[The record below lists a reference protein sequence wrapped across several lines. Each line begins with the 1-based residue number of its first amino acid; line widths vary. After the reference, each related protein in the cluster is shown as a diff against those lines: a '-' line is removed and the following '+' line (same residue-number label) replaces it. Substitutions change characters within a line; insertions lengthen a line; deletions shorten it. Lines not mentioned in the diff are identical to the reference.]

1 VNAIAANALR
11 GVSLLALLAPLSAM
25 AQTAPAAPAPAA
37 EETASSMTEIV
48 VTARRRDENI
58 QDVPI
63 SIAVLTPRALANANV
78 VNASDLALAT
88 PGLVSNERFGSDNA
102 SFAIRGFTQELRTT
116 PSVGVYFADVVAPRG
131 ATPVTSG
138 DGAGPGSFFDLQN
151 VQVLRGPQGTLFGRN
166 TTGGAVLLVPQRPTY
181 NLEGY
186 VEASIGNFDMKRLQG
201 VLNLPMGEKVRAR
214 FGVDHQSRQGYFN
227 NVSPVGPKKLSDVD
241 YTAARASFTI
251 DLPADIENYTV
262 LSYTDSK
269 NNGTASQLFACNPA
283 GGSLPSV
290 NKQLCAASLPTG
302 GKFYDVQ
309 NSIPNPQSAI
319 KQWQAINTTTWKA
332 TDNLTIKN
340 ILAFSNLKSTLVSP
354 IVGTDWDIAD
364 ITTTLFGSPWAA
376 GGSPGTSP
384 NRYIV
389 QMSGIV
395 PGIPTVA
402 QDSLIEELQ
411 FQGNAFDNRLI
422 FQGGAYY
429 EHSKPSETQGGQS
442 ISALLCDYSTLGAD
456 PTQFRCADTNYI
468 VARASGLP
476 QSTANLISRG
486 VVNRAIGSTEFENK
500 ALYAQGTFK
509 LIEKLSVTG
518 GIRYTWDE
526 STGVM
531 QSVNYFFNPTGASDG
546 IVTGGRNASTAND
559 LVAPTS
565 IACADTTLTYAGN
578 AANCVVNMHQKS
590 KAPTWLL
597 GVDYHPV
604 EDVLLYGK
612 YSRGYRQG
620 GVNIASVRGGYTY
633 EPEKVDTYEV
643 GAKTSFK
650 GRLPGTLNV
659 SAFYND
665 FRNQQIQQGLLPAGG
680 VGTTAIVN
688 VGASTIYGVEADA
701 NVQLFDGFT
710 LSASYTYLNSNFD
723 EVSDPITASDAGCG
737 GGPSFH
743 GVCILGGTT
752 AALKGFPTTFS
763 PEHQFAATATYRLP
777 APESMG
783 KVEVSATYSYS
794 SDYLALMPYNKDPSL
809 AGATFNPY
817 AKIPSFELVNLNLNW
832 TGIVG
837 SKVDG
842 ALFVTNLLREK
853 YYTYVAGQYSST
865 GFDYRSLGRPLTVG
879 ARLRY
884 SF

>member
-1 VNAIAANALR
+1 VNAIYAKALG
-11 GVSLLALLAPLSAM
+11 GVSLLALLAPMPAM
-25 AQTAPAAPAPAA
+25 AQTAPASND
-37 EETASSMTEIV
+37 TAVSSMTEIV
-48 VTARRRDENI
+48 VTARRRDESI

-63 SIAVLTPRALANANV
+63 SMTVLTPQTLANANV
-78 VNASDLALAT
+78 VNASDLALVT
-88 PGLVSNERFGSDNA
+88 PGLVSNERFGADNA
-102 SFAIRGFTQELRTT
+102 SFTIRGFTQELRTT

-138 DGAGPGSFFDLQN
+138 DGAGPGAFFDLQN

-181 NLEGY
+181 EQGGYIEGS
-186 VEASIGNFDMKRLQG
+186 VGNFAMRRVQG

-214 FGVDHQSRQGYFN
+214 FGVDHQKRDGYFN
-227 NVSPVGPKKLSDVD
+227 NVSGIGPKDFSDVG
-241 YTAARASFTI
+241 YTTARASI
-251 DLPADIENYTV
+251 VVDLPADIENYTV

-290 NKQLCAASLPTG
+290 TRQLCPASLSTN
-302 GKFYDVQ
+302 GKYYDVQ
-309 NSIPNPQSAI
+309 NSVPDTRSNI

-354 IVGTDWDIAD
+354 VVGTNWDIAN
-364 ITTTLFGSPWAA
+364 IKTPLQLSAAAPAPWAP
-376 GGSPGTSP
+376 GMGPGTSP
-384 NRYIV
+384 HRFIV
-389 QMSGIV
+389 QMSGVV

-402 QDSLIEELQ
+402 QDSFIEELQ

-422 FQGGAYY
+422 WQGGAYY
-429 EHSKPSETQGGQS
+429 EHSKPSETGGGQS
-442 ISALLCDYSTLGAD
+442 IGSLLCDYSTIGTD
-456 PTQFRCADTNYI
+456 PNQFRCADTNYI

-476 QSTANLISRG
+476 QRTAALISRG
-486 VVNRAIGSTEFENK
+486 VVNRAIGWTEFENK
-500 ALYAQGTFK
+500 ALYAQGTFSLVK
-509 LIEKLSVTG
+509 QLSVTG

-526 STGVM
+526 STGRM

-546 IVTGGRNASTAND
+546 IVFGNASTAND

-565 IACADTTLTYAGN
+565 VACADTTLTYGGDV
-578 AANCVVNMHQKS
+578 ANCVVNMRQKS
-590 KAPTWLL
+590 KAPTWLVGL
-597 GVDYHPV
+597 DYHATD
-604 EDVLLYGK
+604 DVLIYGK
-612 YSRGYRQG
+612 YTRGYRQG

-643 GAKTSFK
+643 GAKTSFE
-650 GRLPGTLNV
+650 GRVPGTFNI

-665 FRNQQIQQGLLPAGG
+665 FQNQQIQQGLLPAGG

-701 NVQLFDGFT
+701 NLRLFEGFT
-710 LSASYTYLNSNFD
+710 LNAAYTYLNTNFD
-723 EVSDPITASDAGCG
+723 EVSDPITASDPGCG

-743 GVCILGGTT
+743 GVCVLGGTT

-763 PEHQFAATATYRLP
+763 PEHQFSVTATYRLP
-777 APESMG
+777 APESIG
-783 KVEVSATYSYS
+783 KVEISATYSYS
-794 SDYLALMPYNKDPSL
+794 ADYLALMPYNRDPSL
-809 AGATFNPY
+809 AGAVLNPY
-817 AKIPSFELVNLNLNW
+817 AKVPAFETVNLNLNW
-832 TGIVG
+832 GRIAG
-837 SKVDG
+837 SNVDG
-842 ALFVTNLLREK
+842 ALFVTNLFSEK
-853 YYTYVAGQYSST
+853 YYTYVAGQYSSS
-865 GFDYRSLGRPLTVG
+865 GFEYRSLGRPLTMG
-879 ARLRY
+879 MRLRY